1 MLTFRM
7 RDGSGSI
14 RLKHVIEDTDR
25 HGNVR
30 VYLRRPGHLK
40 VRLRSQPGT
49 EDFLAEYRAAM
60 MGATPRAPA
69 GPLERRGARGSF
81 KWLCEQYYVSAEYQ
95 RLGDRTKY
103 VRRSIL
109 DRICEKN
116 GSKPYALMEPRHVR
130 RMRDEMADR
139 PEAANGFVKALR
151 QVYAFAVEYEL
162 AQRNPARDVPYLK
175 AKGDGFHSWT
185 MEEVRQF
192 EDHHPIGSKPRLALA
207 PERAGVPCHLVGHH
221 ARQARS

>member
-1 MLTFRM
+1 MPTFRM

-30 VYLRRPGHLK
+30 IYLRRPGHLK

-49 EDFLAEYRAAM
+49 EDFIAEYRAAM

-69 GPLERRGARGSF
+69 GPLERRGSKGSF

-95 RLGDRTKY
+95 RLSDRTKY
-103 VRRSIL
+103 VRRGIL
-109 DRICEKN
+109 DRICERN

-130 RMRDEMADR
+130 RMRDEMDLSR
-139 PEAANGFVKALR
+139 FDAAPLIAFTATKETNYGHGKNG
-151 QVYAFAVEYEL
+151 
-162 AQRNPARDVPYLK
+162 
-175 AKGDGFHSWT
+175 
-185 MEEVRQF
+185 
-192 EDHHPIGSKPRLALA
+192 
-207 PERAGVPCHLVGHH
+207 
-221 ARQARS
+221 